1 MIMMLLMC
9 ISLGAIFS
17 YVTIKI
23 KNCMYAAIMHG
34 VVNVIGEVPVFMTYH
49 FQSGLLGPNPTG
61 LIGMSFF
68 IIVALILLAKMN
80 VKCCNID

>member
-1 MIMMLLMC
+1 
-9 ISLGAIFS
+9 
-17 YVTIKI
+17 
-23 KNCMYAAIMHG
+23 
-34 VVNVIGEVPVFMTYH
+34 MTYH

-68 IIVALILLAKMN
+68 IIVVLVMLAKMN